1 MDEGNQV
8 SGVWDGRLFS
18 GVVQKT
24 ADVNN
29 VQWIKV
35 KLDAPLVVGRKKM
48 KTLEIE
54 LNEQALVSRV
64 ARGQAAAEA
73 RERCVFKRTAR
84 AGIPEDFTRMQMFS
98 FDMALWDISTVTQ
111 WIVYQW
117 QVAQGVA

>member
-8 SGVWDGRLFS
+8 SGVYDGRLFS
-18 GVVQKT
+18 GVIQKT
-24 ADVNN
+24 ADVNGI
-29 VQWIKV
+29 QWIKV
-35 KLDAPLVVGRKKM
+35 KLDTPLVTGRKKI
-48 KTLEIE
+48 KSLEVE
-54 LNEQALVSRV
+54 LNDQVLVSHV
-64 ARGQAAAEA
+64 VRGQVAAEA

-98 FDMALWDISTVTQ
+98 FDMTFWDTTTVTQ